1 MKCLRLEIFGYPQF
15 WKFSW
20 CNMKYLGQSPM
31 QFYYWIKWIS
41 KIVFILLD
49 SQKWSNVGN
58 WKCSKLWR
66 GTPVKLW
73 RRIQVEKNLHLQAT
87 RKLQHLVLS
96 QRNLFRLFMKSNFY
110 QNEHELLLNYNW
122 ILPEPINSSESHI
135 MGIIF
140 FFLINQWKTII
151 K

>member
-1 MKCLRLEIFGYPQF
+1 MKCLRLEIFGYPPF

-20 CNMKYLGQSPM
+20 CDMKYLGQSPM
-31 QFYYWIKWIS
+31 QFYYWTKWIF

-49 SQKWSNVGN
+49 
-58 WKCSKLWR
+58 CSKLWR
-66 GTPVKLW
+66 CIPVKAW
-73 RRIQVEKNLHLQAT
+73 RRIQAEKNLHLQPT
-87 RKLQHLVLS
+87 RKLQHLVLG

-110 QNEHELLLNYNW
+110 QNEHELLLNCNW
-122 ILPEPINSSESHI
+122 FLPEPINSSESHI